1 MKLTVF
7 TDDDKEL
14 LISWVPSAEFNHL
27 WSGDRFVFPIDDKQL
42 SKHLLQ
48 KQVTPLIL
56 QQGEK
61 KLGYIELY
69 RESESTYRLCR
80 VLIGEPS
87 IRGQG
92 FGKKMVELA
101 EEYARTTL
109 NAKHLKLTVFEHNLK
124 ARRCYESLGFMV
136 CERVSSFKAT
146 NGNLW
151 TALYM
156 KKSLN

>member
-1 MKLTVF
+1 MKLTAF
-7 TDDDKEL
+7 TEADKEL
-14 LISWVPSAEFNHL
+14 LMSWVPSAEFNHL
-27 WSGDRFVFPIDDKQL
+27 WSGDRFVFPLDNEQL
-42 SKHLLQ
+42 SKHLLCE
-48 KQVTPLIL
+48 QVTPLIL

-69 RESESTYRLCR
+69 HESESTYRLCR

-92 FGKKMVELA
+92 CGKKMVELA

-109 NAKHLKLTVFEHNLK
+109 NAKHLKLTVFEHNLT
-124 ARRCYESLGFMV
+124 ARRCYESLGFTV
-136 CERVSSFKAT
+136 CERESGFKAT
-146 NGNLW
+146 NGDLW

-156 KKSLN
+156 KKLIT